1 MLNWLNLI
9 VLPVFVAL
17 ISAAIWFRRKTKT
30 RSELRSRMVG
40 VISTVLGLGVWALA
54 LQWHLNSTTRV
65 VGFPFTAAVFE
76 LHDGS
81 WDDYVG
87 VITLP
92 AMLANLVFWLLL
104 IRIPLMWYRYSRNAS
119 QPITGANAN

>member
-17 ISAAIWFRRKTKT
+17 ISADIWFRRKTKT

-40 VISTVLGLGVWALA
+40 VISTVLGLGVWALV

-76 LHDGS
+76 LHDGR

-104 IRIPLMWYRYSRNAS
+104 IRVPLMWYRYSRNAS